1 MQCPVIR
8 VTPILFVPVV
18 CVTPLNCVQMGLGAP
33 LKGSGPPR
41 STIESAVGE
50 PYVYAAAVYV
60 TSPKSPQIC
69 LIEQV
74 AFNTKVVLTQLLIG
88 RRVGRAFRCAHVCDT
103 VLAAGFLTA
112 VPTCLVFRFI

>member
-18 CVTPLNCVQMGLGAP
+18 CVTPL
-33 LKGSGPPR
+33 
-41 STIESAVGE
+41 
-50 PYVYAAAVYV
+50 VYV

>member
-18 CVTPLNCVQMGLGAP
+18 CVTPL
-33 LKGSGPPR
+33 
-41 STIESAVGE
+41 
-50 PYVYAAAVYV
+50 VYV

-74 AFNTKVVLTQLLIG
+74 AL
-88 RRVGRAFRCAHVCDT
+88 C
-103 VLAAGFLTA
+103 
-112 VPTCLVFRFI
+112 